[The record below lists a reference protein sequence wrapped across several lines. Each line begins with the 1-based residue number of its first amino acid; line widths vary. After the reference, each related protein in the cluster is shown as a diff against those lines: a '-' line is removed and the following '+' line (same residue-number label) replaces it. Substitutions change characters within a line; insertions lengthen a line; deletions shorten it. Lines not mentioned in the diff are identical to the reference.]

1 MISRALG
8 PEFGGSVGL
17 IFFVANVFASA
28 SYIIGEPLWQNKP
41 RTVSVLSTN
50 VIFCVC
56 CISCF
61 LQGMYFSRYILV
73 ISVIRLHRLWRN
85 WIVYLADVFVYLHQL
100 MYE

>member
-50 VIFCVC
+50 VIFLCVLH
-56 CISCF
+56 F
-61 LQGMYFSRYILV
+61 LFSSGY
-73 ISVIRLHRLWRN
+73 
-85 WIVYLADVFVYLHQL
+85 VF
-100 MYE
+100 